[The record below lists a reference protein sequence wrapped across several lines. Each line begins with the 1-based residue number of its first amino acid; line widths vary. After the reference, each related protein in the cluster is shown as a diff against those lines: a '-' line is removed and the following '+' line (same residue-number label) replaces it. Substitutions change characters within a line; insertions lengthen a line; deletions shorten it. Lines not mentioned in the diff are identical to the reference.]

1 AAALVA
7 GCTSGGGDD
16 PTAGTDIAAASRGAV
31 RDGGTLRW
39 AVDTAPAT
47 LNVFQTSADAT
58 TTLVTGAVLPALF
71 PLDGRGRPSPD
82 PDFLRSARIVAREP
96 RQVVAYRLNPKA
108 VWSDGRPLAA
118 DDFVAQW
125 QALSGRSEAFWAAHN
140 AGYDRITDVHQGADA
155 HEVRVTF
162 R

>member
-1 AAALVA
+1 
-7 GCTSGGGDD
+7 
-16 PTAGTDIAAASRGAV
+16 
-31 RDGGTLRW
+31 
-39 AVDTAPAT
+39 
-47 LNVFQTSADAT
+47 
-58 TTLVTGAVLPALF
+58 LVTGAVLPALF
-71 PLDGRGRPSPD
+71 RLDGRGRPSPD

-125 QALSGRSEAFWAAHN
+125 QALSGRSEAFWAAHKP
-140 AGYDRITDVHQGADA
+140 GYDRITDVHQGADA

-162 R
+162 RTPYADWSALFSPLYPQGVTRSANVFNTTAHTALPTVAGPFTLQAVGADRVTL